1 MTVAAT
7 TMAVKMAMDCIGDG
21 VVGDYNSDS
30 GVGDSD
36 DDNGGSSSSSDSKG
50 GGHTQ
55 Q

>member
-1 MTVAAT
+1 
-7 TMAVKMAMDCIGDG
+7 MAMDCIGDG